1 MEAAN
6 EELPTNTVVY
16 MGDFL
21 IRKHI
26 ELQKRRITCT
36 RMPSAFRRRVSPKRM
51 TRFAAPLYTKAAKMD
66 EELGAIA
73 RHIRF
78 IMRGGRGQSIPTHGY
93 SLQHRRA
100 RPQSRPRSPLRG
112 PSQPND
118 YN

>member
-26 ELQKRRITCT
+26 DLQKRRDYVYEN
-36 RMPSAFRRRVSPKRM
+36 AKRIQKKGF
-51 TRFAAPLYTKAAKMD
+51 TEKDDPFAAPLYTKAAKMD
-66 EELGAIA
+66 EELEAIA

-93 SLQHRRA
+93 SLQH
-100 RPQSRPRSPLRG
+100 QSKTPIPPPVTITVSKPA
-112 PSQPND
+112 Q
-118 YN
+118 